1 MHTLVSLSG
10 QCETV
15 PDIFRTALVR
25 LGGNRW
31 ALRVLY
37 YPWRVLPYP
46 LRRLV
51 TAGSIR
57 LTLWVKRVL
66 KVDSQD
72 ALTTMNQLGTL
83 SFWGVPEIAVA
94 DYRLVIEGEVEQ
106 DLSLSL
112 EQLQSLPAVTREVR
126 LDCVGGFRNNSIM
139 EGVSLQALL
148 DISGVGPGA
157 RRAVFHCADGYYS
170 SLELNELLDREAFL
184 AYGINGQ
191 KIPKFG
197 YPLRLVAPGK
207 YGYQWA
213 KWVRRIELV
222 PDQRKG
228 HWARLG
234 LPDRGDVGDIW

>member
-1 MHTLVSLSG
+1 MVG
-10 QCETV
+10 
-15 PDIFRTALVR
+15 
-25 LGGNRW
+25 LGSNRW
-31 ALRVLY
+31 SLRACY
-37 YPWRVLPYP
+37 YPWRVLPYA

-51 TAGSIR
+51 TAGYILLS
-57 LTLWVKRVL
+57 LGVKRML

-72 ALTTMNQLGTL
+72 ALTAMDQLGTL
-83 SFWGVPEIAVA
+83 CLWGVPEIAVE
-94 DYRLVIEGEVEQ
+94 DYRLVVEGEVELA
-106 DLSLSL
+106 LSLSL
-112 EQLQSLPAVTREVR
+112 EQLQSLPAVTRQVR
-126 LDCVGGFRNNSIM
+126 QDCVGGFRNNSMM
-139 EGVSLQALL
+139 EGVSLQTLL

-170 SLELNELLDREAFL
+170 SLELSDLLDREAFL
-184 AYGINGQ
+184 AYSINRQ
-191 KIPKFG
+191 KIPQCG

>member
-1 MHTLVSLSG
+1 M
-10 QCETV
+10 
-15 PDIFRTALVR
+15 PDFFRTALVR
-25 LGGNRW
+25 AGGNRW
-31 ALRVLY
+31 SLRVCY
-37 YPWRVLPYP
+37 YPWRALPYP

-51 TAGSIR
+51 TAGYILLS
-57 LTLWVKRVL
+57 LGFKKML

-72 ALTTMNQLGTL
+72 ALTAMDRLGTL
-83 SFWGVPEIAVA
+83 SFWGVPEIAVE
-94 DYRLVIEGEVEQ
+94 DYRLVIEGEVEV

-112 EQLQSLPAVTREVR
+112 EQLQSLPGVTRQVR

-139 EGVSLQALL
+139 TGVALQTLL
-148 DISGVGPGA
+148 DISGVGSDA

-184 AYGINGQ
+184 AYGINDQ

-222 PDQRKG
+222 PDHRKG

>member
-1 MHTLVSLSG
+1 M
-10 QCETV
+10 

-25 LGGNRW
+25 VGGNRW
-31 ALRVLY
+31 SLRACF
-37 YPWRVLPYP
+37 YPWRALPYP

-51 TAGSIR
+51 TAGYILLSLR
-57 LTLWVKRVL
+57 AKRML

-72 ALTTMNQLGTL
+72 ALTAMDQLGTL
-83 SFWGVPEIAVA
+83 SFWGVPEIAVEN
-94 DYRLVIEGEVEQ
+94 YRLVIDGEVEVDQ
-106 DLSLSL
+106 SLSL
-112 EQLQSLPAVTREVR
+112 EQLQSLPAITRQVR
-126 LDCVGGFRNNSIM
+126 LDCVGGFRNNSLM
-139 EGVSLQALL
+139 EGVSLQTLL
-148 DISGVGPGA
+148 DISGVGPDA

-170 SLELNELLDREAFL
+170 SLELSELLDREAFL
-184 AYGINGQ
+184 AYGINHQ
-191 KIPKFG
+191 KVPQFG

>member
-1 MHTLVSLSG
+1 M
-10 QCETV
+10 
-15 PDIFRTALVR
+15 VR
-25 LGGNRW
+25 AGGNRW
-31 ALRVLY
+31 SLRVCY
-37 YPWRVLPYP
+37 YPWRALPYP

-51 TAGSIR
+51 TAGYILLS
-57 LTLWVKRVL
+57 LGVKRML

-72 ALTTMNQLGTL
+72 ALTAMDQLGTL
-83 SFWGVPEIAVA
+83 SFWGVPEIAVEN
-94 DYRLVIEGEVEQ
+94 YRLVIEGEVELALT
-106 DLSLSL
+106 LSLD
-112 EQLQSLPAVTREVR
+112 QLQSLPAITRQVR
-126 LDCVGGFRNNSIM
+126 QDCVGGFRNNPVM
-139 EGVSLQALL
+139 EGVSLQTLL
-148 DISGVGPGA
+148 DISGVGPDA

-170 SLELNELLDREAFL
+170 TLELSELLDLEAFL
-184 AYGINGQ
+184 AYEINHQ
-191 KIPKFG
+191 KIPQFG